1 MGTTGRG
8 RATGWIRLAMLGTA
22 LAFVAGGVPAQTA
35 AVDDEA
41 PARVGR
47 IADFGGDVY
56 HAPEDRASDWSTIG
70 INYPI
75 ASGDNLWVGEGGRAE
90 VDVGAGQ
97 IRLGGATNLH
107 VARLDDRT
115 VSLFVAQG
123 RVILRLRVLD
133 PGEVARV
140 DTPNTQVAITRPG
153 LYRIEVS
160 DDRLRTSLV
169 VREGEATLPT
179 PAGMQQVLPGQ
190 TALVEGLDHPRIEV
204 RVGMSTDGF
213 DTWSADRDRRYERS
227 RSATYVSRQMVGHA
241 DLDEYGRWEDDRTY
255 GAVWYPTLVDAG
267 WAPYRDGYWTWV
279 GAFGWTWVDHAPWGY
294 APFHYGRWVHNGGRW
309 GWCPG
314 AYVARPYWAPA
325 MVGWVGGAGWGV
337 SLSFGAPV
345 YGWVPLAWGEP
356 YRPTWGGCGSRC
368 WTNYNRPYAVR
379 TDERTRHAPPTQYV
393 NANRPGGLTA
403 VPSATFT
410 GQKPVRSN
418 LVPVSA
424 RDVGATPVLA
434 NAPTAARPGP
444 GHIPLVKPGTANT
457 PPPASASYAGS
468 RGVSATTRPGTP
480 LGGSRGVQPSTIP
493 SGGRAAAPGYGSAP
507 VTSVPGAIKPGSVA
521 APPQA
526 RDTRAPASSGG
537 YPAALPAPFDGRAGS
552 APSSQ
557 PSSSV
562 PPPTRY
568 SAPPPQANVA
578 PAGRPS
584 SQPAAGLA
592 PQRATPSPGY
602 VAPRDS
608 GASYA
613 PPQRGS
619 STPTYTAPVQ
629 RETAR
634 PYVPPPQRAASPQSS
649 PSAGSLPM
657 PPARVAPAAP
667 PAQYAPPTAGRP
679 AAPVIVQPAQP
690 APPQSSGGGRASR
703 GDAPQ
708 GVGGNSGGNDGVGAG
723 AKPGPGR

>member
-1 MGTTGRG
+1 M
-8 RATGWIRLAMLGTA
+8 AMLAAG
-22 LAFVAGGVPAQTA
+22 LAFVAGSAVAQTA
-35 AVDDEA
+35 GGDDEV

-47 IADFGGDVY
+47 IADLGGDVY

-75 ASGDNLWVGEGGRAE
+75 ATGDNLWVAEGGRAE
-90 VDVGAGQ
+90 IDVGAGQ
-97 IRLGGATNLH
+97 IRLGGATNIH

-115 VSLFVAQG
+115 VAFFVAQG

-133 PGEVARV
+133 PGEVARI
-140 DTPNTQVAITRPG
+140 DTPNTQVVLTRPG

-160 DDRLRTSLV
+160 DDRLHTTLV

-179 PAGMQQVLPGQ
+179 PVGMQQVLPGQ
-190 TALVEGLDHPRIEV
+190 TALVEGLDNPRMDV

-213 DTWSADRDRRYERS
+213 DTWSADRDRRYQRS
-227 RSATYVSRQMVGHA
+227 RSATYVSRQMVGYA

-279 GAFGWTWVDHAPWGY
+279 GAFGWTWVDYAPWGY

-325 MVGWVGGAGWGV
+325 MVGWVGGAGWGL
-337 SLSFGAPV
+337 SLTFGAPV

-356 YRPTWGGCGSRC
+356 YRPWWGGCGYNC
-368 WTNYNRPYAVR
+368 WTHYNRPYAVNVDR
-379 TDERTRHAPPTQYV
+379 RVHDSPPARYV

-403 VPSATFT
+403 VPSATFS

-424 RDVGATPVLA
+424 RDASATPVLA
-434 NAPTAARPGP
+434 TAPTAARPGP

-457 PPPASASYAGS
+457 PPPASTSYAVGRGGS
-468 RGVSATTRPGTP
+468 AITRPGSS
-480 LGGSRGVQPSTIP
+480 LGGSRTVQPTTTIP
-493 SGGRAAAPGYGSAP
+493 SGGRAAAPGASTPGPGTAP
-507 VTSVPGAIKPGSVA
+507 VTSVPGADKPGSRA

-526 RDTRAPASSGG
+526 RDSRAPATSRD
-537 YPAALPAPFDGRAGS
+537 YPATLPAPFGSPSGS
-552 APSSQ
+552 APSSK

-568 SAPPPQANVA
+568 AAPPPQANAA
-578 PAGRPS
+578 PGGKPS
-584 SQPAAGLA
+584 SQPSSGLPA
-592 PQRATPSPGY
+592 QRATPSPGY
-602 VAPRDS
+602 VAPAPRGS
-608 GASYA
+608 GVANGPS
-613 PPQRGS
+613 QRGS

-634 PYVPPPQRAASPQSS
+634 PYVPPQRAATPQPS

-657 PPARVAPAAP
+657 PPSRVAPAAP
-667 PAQYAPPTAGRP
+667 PVQYAPP
-679 AAPVIVQPAQP
+679 PVAQQPAVVQP
-690 APPQSSGGGRASR
+690 APPSGGGRAAR
-703 GDAPQ
+703 GDASQ
-708 GVGGNSGGNDGVGAG
+708 GGGRNGGGGGDGGAAG